1 MDDLAG
7 YLRTR
12 RSRVDPAAV
21 DIPTDR
27 RRVEGL
33 RREEVAHLSGIS
45 VDYYV
50 RLEQGRATQ
59 PSEQVLDALARVL
72 GLDET
77 ERGHLYRLARQRR
90 RRAKAPG
97 GRVRPELLR
106 VLDLVADAP
115 ALIMDP
121 RLDVL
126 AGNRLAGLFY
136 GRSMPGLNTARHIF
150 LEEAERGLY
159 ADWEKCTLDVV
170 GHLRLAAGK
179 YPEDPRLAPLIGELA
194 MGSERFRRL
203 WARADV
209 RARTHGRKA
218 YRQPLVGLLE
228 LHQENFSLPDES
240 GMELLVLSAAPGSPA
255 EDGREPGASYNL
267 PGTPYPPCSES
278 QCNLSPRRS
287 TDLSLQDLMRPDNQ
301 LERCCRRLGFDCC
314 PLSRWHRCGPS
325 SPAVTCRVMQ
335 RTQGG
340 RRDPPGR

>member
-7 YLRTR
+7 FLRIR
-12 RSRVDPAAV
+12 RSRVDPASVGITA
-21 DIPTDR
+21 DSR

-33 RREEVAHLSGIS
+33 RREEVAHLSGVS

-59 PSEQVLDALARVL
+59 PSGQILDALARVL

-77 ERGHLYRLARQRR
+77 ERGHLHRLARQRR

-106 VLDLVADAP
+106 VLGLIADAP
-115 ALIMDP
+115 ALIMDH

-126 AGNRLAGLFY
+126 AGNRLAGSLY
-136 GRSMPGLNTARHIF
+136 GRPVPGMNTARHIF
-150 LEEAERGLY
+150 LDEAERGLY
-159 ADWEKCTLDVV
+159 VDWETCTLDVV

-179 YPEDPRLAPLIGELA
+179 YPDDPGLASLIGELA

-218 YRQPLVGLLE
+218 YMHPLVGLLE
-228 LHQENFSLPDES
+228 LHQENFALPGES
-240 GMELLVLSAAPGSPA
+240 GMELLVLSAPPGSPA
-255 EDGREPGASYNL
+255 EDRLRLLASLGADSSDAQPTVHAQVRE
-267 PGTPYPPCSES
+267 
-278 QCNLSPRRS
+278 
-287 TDLSLQDLMRPDNQ
+287 
-301 LERCCRRLGFDCC
+301 
-314 PLSRWHRCGPS
+314 
-325 SPAVTCRVMQ
+325 
-335 RTQGG
+335 
-340 RRDPPGR
+340 

>member
-7 YLRTR
+7 FLRTR

-21 DIPTDR
+21 GIPTDSR

-33 RREEVAHLSGIS
+33 RREEVAHLSGVS

-72 GLDET
+72 DLDET

-97 GRVRPELLR
+97 GRIRPELLR
-106 VLDLVADAP
+106 VLDLVADGP
-115 ALIMDP
+115 ALIMNH

-126 AGNRLAGLFY
+126 AGNRLAGLLY
-136 GRSMPGLNTARHIF
+136 GRPMPGLNIARHLF
-150 LEEAERGLY
+150 LEEADRGLY
-159 ADWEKCTLDVV
+159 ADWENCTLDVV

-179 YPEDPRLAPLIGELA
+179 YPDDPRLAALVGELA

-209 RARTHGRKA
+209 RARTYGRKA
-218 YRQPLVGLLE
+218 YRHPLVGLLE
-228 LHQENFSLPDES
+228 LHQENFVLPNEP
-240 GMELLVLSAAPGSPA
+240 GMELVVLSAASGSPA
-255 EDGREPGASYNL
+255 EDGLRLLA
-267 PGTPYPPCSES
+267 
-278 QCNLSPRRS
+278 
-287 TDLSLQDLMRPDNQ
+287 DLAAAGGDA
-301 LERCCRRLGFDCC
+301 
-314 PLSRWHRCGPS
+314 H
-325 SPAVTCRVMQ
+325 PAVSARV
-335 RTQGG
+335 RE
-340 RRDPPGR
+340 

>member
-7 YLRTR
+7 FLRTR

-21 DIPTDR
+21 GIPTDSR

-33 RREEVAHLSGIS
+33 RREEVAHLSGVS
-45 VDYYV
+45 VDYHV

-90 RRAKAPG
+90 RAKTPG

-115 ALIMDP
+115 ALIMDH

-126 AGNRLAGLFY
+126 AGNRLAGLLL
-136 GRSMPGLNTARHIF
+136 GRPTLGLNTARHIF

-179 YPEDPRLAPLIGELA
+179 YPDDPRLASLIGELA

-218 YRQPLVGLLE
+218 YRHPLVGLLE
-228 LHQENFSLPDES
+228 LHQENFALPDES
-240 GMELLVLSAAPGSPA
+240 GIELLVLSAAPGSPA
-255 EDGREPGASYNL
+255 EDGLRLLAGLGADIGDAHLPVNAQIRE
-267 PGTPYPPCSES
+267 
-278 QCNLSPRRS
+278 
-287 TDLSLQDLMRPDNQ
+287 
-301 LERCCRRLGFDCC
+301 
-314 PLSRWHRCGPS
+314 
-325 SPAVTCRVMQ
+325 
-335 RTQGG
+335 
-340 RRDPPGR
+340 

>member
-7 YLRTR
+7 FLRTR

-21 DIPTDR
+21 GIPTDSR

-33 RREEVAHLSGIS
+33 RREEVAHLSGVS

-59 PSEQVLDALARVL
+59 PSEQILDALARVL

-90 RRAKAPG
+90 RAKTPG

-115 ALIMDP
+115 ALIMDHH
-121 RLDVL
+121 LDVL
-126 AGNRLAGLFY
+126 AGNRLAGLLY
-136 GRSMPGLNTARHIF
+136 GRPIPGLNTARHIF

-179 YPEDPRLAPLIGELA
+179 YPEDPRLASLIGELA
-194 MGSERFRRL
+194 MGSERFRHL

-209 RARTHGRKA
+209 RARSHGRKA
-218 YRQPLVGLLE
+218 YQHPLVGLLE
-228 LHQENFSLPDES
+228 LHQENFALPDGS
-240 GMELLVLSAAPGSPA
+240 SMELLVLSAAPGSPT
-255 EDGREPGASYNL
+255 EDGLRLLASLGADSDDAHPTVNAQVRE
-267 PGTPYPPCSES
+267 
-278 QCNLSPRRS
+278 
-287 TDLSLQDLMRPDNQ
+287 
-301 LERCCRRLGFDCC
+301 
-314 PLSRWHRCGPS
+314 
-325 SPAVTCRVMQ
+325 
-335 RTQGG
+335 
-340 RRDPPGR
+340 

>member
-7 YLRTR
+7 FLRTR

-21 DIPTDR
+21 GIPTDSR

-33 RREEVAHLSGIS
+33 RREEVAHLSGVS

-77 ERGHLYRLARQRR
+77 ERGHLDRLARQR

-115 ALIMDP
+115 ALIMDH

-126 AGNRLAGLFY
+126 AGNRLAGLLF
-136 GRSMPGLNTARHIF
+136 GRPMPGLNTARHIF

-159 ADWEKCTLDVV
+159 ADWENCTLDVV

-179 YPEDPRLAPLIGELA
+179 YPEDPRLASLIGELA

-218 YRQPLVGLLE
+218 YRHPLIGLLD
-228 LHQENFSLPDES
+228 LHQENFALPDES
-240 GMELLVLSAAPGSPA
+240 GTELLVLSAAPGSPA
-255 EDGREPGASYNL
+255 EDGLRLLAGLGAA
-267 PGTPYPPCSES
+267 GG
-278 QCNLSPRRS
+278 
-287 TDLSLQDLMRPDNQ
+287 DA
-301 LERCCRRLGFDCC
+301 
-314 PLSRWHRCGPS
+314 H
-325 SPAVTCRVMQ
+325 PAVN
-335 RTQGG
+335 TQV
-340 RRDPPGR
+340 RE

>member
-7 YLRTR
+7 FLRTR
-12 RSRVDPAAV
+12 RSRVDPAAAG
-21 DIPTDR
+21 IPTDSR
-27 RRVEGL
+27 RRVAGL
-33 RREEVAHLSGIS
+33 RREEVAHLSGVS

-77 ERGHLYRLARQRR
+77 ERGHLHRLARQRR

-97 GRVRPELLR
+97 GKVRPELLR

-115 ALIMDP
+115 ALLMNH

-126 AGNRLAGLFY
+126 AGNRLAGLLF
-136 GRSMPGLNTARHIF
+136 GRPMPGLNIARHIF
-150 LEEAERGLY
+150 LEEAEHGLY
-159 ADWEKCTLDVV
+159 ADWENCTLDVV

-179 YPEDPRLAPLIGELA
+179 HPEDPRLASLIGELA

-218 YRQPLVGLLE
+218 YRHPLVGLLE
-228 LHQENFSLPDES
+228 LHQENFASPDGS
-240 GMELLVLSAAPGSPA
+240 DVELLVLSAAPGSLT
-255 EDGREPGASYNL
+255 EDGLRLLAGLDADSGDARPS
-267 PGTPYPPCSES
+267 TPA
-278 QCNLSPRRS
+278 RS
-287 TDLSLQDLMRPDNQ
+287 
-301 LERCCRRLGFDCC
+301 
-314 PLSRWHRCGPS
+314 
-325 SPAVTCRVMQ
+325 
-335 RTQGG
+335 
-340 RRDPPGR
+340 RDPLGTGGFPVPGPDSASGR

>member
-7 YLRTR
+7 FLRTR
-12 RSRVDPAAV
+12 RARVDPAV
-21 DIPTDR
+21 VGIPTDRR

-33 RREEVAHLSGIS
+33 RREDVAHLSGVS

-59 PSEQVLDALARVL
+59 PSEQVLDALAGVL

-97 GRVRPELLR
+97 GRVRPELHR
-106 VLDLVADAP
+106 VLDLVVDAP
-115 ALIMDP
+115 ALIMDH

-126 AGNRLAGLFY
+126 AGNRIARLLY
-136 GRSMPGLNTARHIF
+136 GRPMPGLNTARHIF
-150 LEEAERGLY
+150 LEESERGFY
-159 ADWEKCTLDVV
+159 ADWDTCTLDVV

-179 YPEDPRLAPLIGELA
+179 YPDDPRLASLIGELA

-218 YRQPLVGLLE
+218 FRHPLVGLLE
-228 LHQENFSLPDES
+228 LHQENFALPGES
-240 GMELLVLSAAPGSPA
+240 GMELLVLSAAPGSA
-255 EDGREPGASYNL
+255 TEDGLRLLAGLGADSGDAPPTMDARVRE
-267 PGTPYPPCSES
+267 
-278 QCNLSPRRS
+278 
-287 TDLSLQDLMRPDNQ
+287 
-301 LERCCRRLGFDCC
+301 
-314 PLSRWHRCGPS
+314 
-325 SPAVTCRVMQ
+325 
-335 RTQGG
+335 
-340 RRDPPGR
+340 

>member
-7 YLRTR
+7 FLRTR

-21 DIPTDR
+21 GIPTDSR
-27 RRVEGL
+27 RRVAGL
-33 RREEVAHLSGIS
+33 RREEVAHLSGVS

-72 GLDET
+72 DLDAT
-77 ERGHLYRLARQRR
+77 EREHLHRLARQRR
-90 RRAKAPG
+90 RTKTPG

-115 ALIMDP
+115 ALIMNH

-126 AGNRLAGLFY
+126 AGNRLAGLLL
-136 GRSMPGLNTARHIF
+136 GRPMPGPNIARHLF

-159 ADWEKCTLDVV
+159 ADWDNCTLDVV

-179 YPEDPRLAPLIGELA
+179 FPDDPHLASLIGELA

-209 RARTHGRKA
+209 RARTHGRKV
-218 YRQPLVGLLE
+218 YRHPLIGLLE

-240 GMELLVLSAAPGSPA
+240 GIELLVLSAPPGSPA
-255 EDGREPGASYNL
+255 EDGLRLLAGLGADTGDARPPVVARTRE
-267 PGTPYPPCSES
+267 
-278 QCNLSPRRS
+278 
-287 TDLSLQDLMRPDNQ
+287 
-301 LERCCRRLGFDCC
+301 
-314 PLSRWHRCGPS
+314 
-325 SPAVTCRVMQ
+325 
-335 RTQGG
+335 
-340 RRDPPGR
+340 

>member
-1 MDDLAG
+1 MDDLASF
-7 YLRTR
+7 LRTR

-21 DIPTDR
+21 GIPTDSR

-33 RREEVAHLSGIS
+33 RREEVAHLSGVS

-59 PSEQVLDALARVL
+59 PSEQVLDALAGVL

-106 VLDLVADAP
+106 VLDLVVDAP
-115 ALIMDP
+115 ALIMDH

-126 AGNRLAGLFY
+126 AGNRLACLLF
-136 GRSMPGLNTARHIF
+136 GRPIPGLNIARHIF
-150 LEEAERGLY
+150 LEEAECGLY
-159 ADWEKCTLDVV
+159 AEWEQCTLDVV

-179 YPEDPRLAPLIGELA
+179 YPEDPGLASLIGELA

-209 RARTHGRKA
+209 RARTQGRKV
-218 YRQPLVGLLE
+218 YRHPLVGLLE
-228 LHQENFSLPDES
+228 LHQENFALPDET
-240 GMELLVLSAAPGSPA
+240 GRELLVLSAAPGSPA
-255 EDGREPGASYNL
+255 EDGLRLLAGLGADSGDAYPSVIAQVRE
-267 PGTPYPPCSES
+267 
-278 QCNLSPRRS
+278 
-287 TDLSLQDLMRPDNQ
+287 
-301 LERCCRRLGFDCC
+301 
-314 PLSRWHRCGPS
+314 
-325 SPAVTCRVMQ
+325 
-335 RTQGG
+335 
-340 RRDPPGR
+340 